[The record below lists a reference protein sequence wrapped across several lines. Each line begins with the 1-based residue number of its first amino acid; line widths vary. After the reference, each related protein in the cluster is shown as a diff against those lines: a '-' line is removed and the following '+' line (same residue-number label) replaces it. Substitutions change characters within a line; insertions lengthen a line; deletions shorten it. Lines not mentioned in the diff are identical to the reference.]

1 MVSVMNIKNCEEH
14 LLNAIHEF
22 NCYIQNVNYLR
33 YFVDLKVI
41 GNPIIPFKEYAELIN
56 QKN

>member
-33 YFVDLKVI
+33 YFADLKVI
-41 GNPIIPFKEYAELIN
+41 GNPIIPFKSMLN
-56 QKN
+56 